1 MGDSPTKINDALAA
15 DTGLKEGIA
24 ILAKAEWF
32 QLQAFCDTAVYTN
45 PTTEDSMRV
54 GLKLPKDAALN
65 QDFKDTLKLFVDL
78 KGYCTTFQ
86 DEIKPGTVDLA
97 NDIVQYSR
105 RAEVIYTKLIGLL
118 ADYQLDGKVNE
129 IKLKALVNDW
139 GSDNPSEKG
148 AAIQKDF
155 KKYIERLKTEADA
168 RSTKAGA
175 LQTKLTTFR
184 GNLKQSGAD
193 FSVHYADYQTKYGD
207 AEKELLKLRGD
218 LDDLNKELD
227 DARKKE
233 RDETIVLGTSPL
245 YLFIPIFGP
254 FIMAGV
260 LLGVGIDFGLLK
272 EKIKN
277 KIKEAEEQQKRAD
290 TKQTFFAAYT
300 QAKDWTGKT
309 AEDIKAVLPLV
320 DKLKSAWDALSSDL
334 KDLSVL
340 MSSAQG
346 ESLNEEWDF
355 ASIDLQ
361 NGLKTWLD
369 LKEQADQYRRFA
381 DCKKV
386 DTVDQL
392 AEGMQKAA

>member
-1 MGDSPTKINDALAA
+1 MGDSSTKINDALAA
-15 DTGLKEGIA
+15 DETLKEGIA

-32 QLQAFCDTAVYTN
+32 QLQAFCDMAVYTN
-45 PTTEDSMRV
+45 PTTEDAMRV
-54 GLKLPKDAALN
+54 GLKLPKDAALD

-86 DEIKPGTVDLA
+86 TEIKPGTVNLA
-97 NDIVQYSR
+97 NDIVQYAR
-105 RAEVIYTKLIGLL
+105 RAEVIYGRLIGLL
-118 ADYQLDGKVNE
+118 ADYQLDGKVSE
-129 IKLKALVNDW
+129 IKLRALVNDW
-139 GSDNPSEKG
+139 GSDNPTEKG

-155 KKYIERLKTEADA
+155 KDYIGRLKKEADE
-168 RSTKAGA
+168 RSTKASA
-175 LQTKLTTFR
+175 LQTKLSTFR
-184 GNLKQSGAD
+184 DNLKKSGAD
-193 FSVHYADYQTKYGD
+193 FILHYADYQTKYGD
-207 AEKELLKLRGD
+207 AEKELNKLRAD
-218 LDDLNKELD
+218 LADLSKELD

-245 YLFIPIFGP
+245 YLLIPFFGP
-254 FIMAGV
+254 LIMAGV
-260 LLGVGIDFGLLK
+260 LIGVGVDFGLLK

-277 KIKEAEEQQKRAD
+277 KIKEAEEKQKRAD
-290 TKQTFFAAYT
+290 TKQTFYAAYT

-334 KDLSVL
+334 NDLSEV
-340 MSSAQG
+340 MGSAQ
-346 ESLNEEWDF
+346 ESALIEDWDF
-355 ASIDLQ
+355 ASIDLET
-361 NGLKTWLD
+361 GLKTWLD

-392 AEGMQKAA
+392 VEGMKQAA

>member
-15 DTGLKEGIA
+15 DEGLKDGIA

-32 QLQAFCDTAVYTN
+32 QLQAFCDMAVYTN
-45 PTTEDSMRV
+45 PTTEEVMRV
-54 GLKLPKDAALN
+54 GLKLAKDAALN

-86 DEIKPGTVDLA
+86 TEIKPGTVGLA
-97 NDIVQYSR
+97 NDIVQYAR
-105 RAEVIYTKLIGLL
+105 RAEVIYGRLIGLL
-118 ADYQLDGKVNE
+118 ADFQLDGKVNE
-129 IKLKALVNDW
+129 IKLQALVNDW
-139 GSDNPSEKG
+139 GSGNPSEKG
-148 AAIQKDF
+148 AAIQQQFKD
-155 KKYIERLKTEADA
+155 YIGRLKKEADE

-175 LQTKLTTFR
+175 LKSKLATFR
-184 GNLKQSGAD
+184 DNLKQSGAD
-193 FSVHYADYQTKYGD
+193 FIVHYADYQKKYGD
-207 AEKELLKLRGD
+207 AEKELDKLRGE
-218 LDDLNKELD
+218 LGDLNKELD

-245 YLFIPIFGP
+245 YLLIPIFGP
-254 FIMAGV
+254 LIMAGV
-260 LLGVGIDFGLLK
+260 LIGVGVDFGLLK

-277 KIKEAEEQQKRAD
+277 KIKEAEEKQQRAD

-300 QAKDWTGKT
+300 QAKDWTGRT
-309 AEDIKAVLPLV
+309 ANDIQTVLPLV

-334 KDLSVL
+334 SDLSDV
-340 MSSAQG
+340 MGSAQASALI
-346 ESLNEEWDF
+346 EDWDF
-355 ASIDLQ
+355 ASIDLETGQ
-361 NGLKTWLD
+361 KTWLD

-392 AEGMQKAA
+392 AEGMQQAA

>member
-1 MGDSPTKINDALAA
+1 MGDTPTKINEALAA
-15 DTGLKEGIA
+15 DAGLEEGIA

-32 QLQAFCDTAVYTN
+32 QLQAFCDMAVYTN

-54 GLKLPKDAALN
+54 TLKLPKDAALN

-86 DEIKPGTVDLA
+86 NEIKPGTVDLA
-97 NDIVQYSR
+97 SDIVQYAR
-105 RAEVIYTKLIGLL
+105 RAQVIYPKLNGLL

-139 GSDNPSEKG
+139 GSDNPTEKG
-148 AAIQKDF
+148 KAIKEDF
-155 KKYIERLKTEADA
+155 KKYIGRLKTEADA

-184 GNLKQSGAD
+184 DNLKQSGTD
-193 FSVHYADYQTKYGD
+193 FSLHYTAYKKKYGD
-207 AEKELLKLRGD
+207 AEKELLKLKGD
-218 LDDLNKELD
+218 LQDLSKELD

-245 YLFIPIFGP
+245 YLLIPFVGP

-260 LLGVGIDFGLLK
+260 LLGVGVDFGLLR
-272 EKIKN
+272 EKIKT
-277 KIKEAEEQQKRAD
+277 KIREAEEKQKKAD
-290 TKQTFFAAYT
+290 TEQTFFAAYT

-320 DKLKSAWDALSSDL
+320 DKLKSAWDAFSRDL
-334 KDLSVL
+334 KDLSDV

-346 ESLNEEWDF
+346 TGLTEEWDF

-361 NGLKTWLD
+361 TGLQTWLD

-392 AEGMQKAA
+392 AEGMRKAA